1 LFIKNTIFTTIIKI
15 KFKIIIVFFFCC
27 NLLYQ
32 QQNEFDKWGVAG
44 SMVFTDLKE
53 ALKIEKKVYKVD
65 LSYKQLDTKQFDKLS
80 KLKDLQVLRLST
92 NNLTSFPKNFSEL
105 TNLIYFSSYNNA
117 LTTFIPDAKPFFN
130 LHYLELQNTKIDS
143 IPAQIAYLSKL
154 QTFRFGN
161 TDDTLKLPTTLKY
174 LKNLK
179 ELSLENCVLDSF
191 PKLIFK
197 IPQLVFLSLNN
208 TNTFY
213 LTKHFERFEK
223 LEVLVVENNKLEKI
237 PFEIYKAK
245 NLRILALRNNKLSNI
260 PETISELTNLT
271 ILDLRGNAIDKE
283 RIEELK
289 LLLPGCEV
297 KF

>member
-1 LFIKNTIFTTIIKI
+1 M
-15 KFKIIIVFFFCC
+15 
-27 NLLYQ
+27 YQ

-44 SMVFTDLKE
+44 SLVFTDIKE
-53 ALKIEKKVYKVD
+53 AIKVEKKVYKVD
-65 LSYKQLDTKQFDKLS
+65 LSYKPLEPKQLEKLC

-92 NNLTSFPKNFSEL
+92 NNITNFPKNFSEL

-117 LTTFIPDAKPFFN
+117 LNTFLPDAKPFFN

-154 QTFRFGN
+154 QTFKFGN
-161 TDDTLKLPTTLKY
+161 TDDTLKLPITFKF

-179 ELSLENCVLDSF
+179 ELNFENCIIDSF
-191 PKLIFK
+191 PKQIFK
-197 IPQLVFLSLNN
+197 LTNLQFLFLNN

-213 LTKHFERFEK
+213 LTKHFERFDK

-245 NLRILALRNNKLSNI
+245 NLRILALRNNKLTNL
-260 PETISELTNLT
+260 PETISELQNLT
-271 ILDLRGNAIDKE
+271 ILDLRGNAIDKD
-283 RIEELK
+283 RIEEIK
-289 LLLPGCEV
+289 ALLPGCEV